1 MTAKEKLEALER
13 HLDELGINYK
23 ENHKSQFGITIDLK
37 VMKYRVAV
45 FISRGEEQDSTII
58 HSKNGRMKFQS
69 VYRPVFVRESDT
81 AEFLIEKCDN
91 CIAKSKEIMARL
103 PEIRRKKIE
112 GRKENSRCWKRHL
125 EKVKMWQERDAMR
138 KAQQEEVERQRKAQE
153 QIQVQPKRRRVVIR
167 KYEPVSDR
175 PAQSSTS
182 SSNIS

>member
-1 MTAKEKLEALER
+1 MTAEEKIEALKR
-13 HLDELGINYK
+13 HLDESGINYK

-37 VMKYRVAV
+37 IVKYRVAV

-58 HSKNGRMKFQS
+58 HSKNGQMKFQS

-138 KAQQEEVERQRKAQE
+138 KAQQERQAKEKQE
-153 QIQVQPKRRRVVIR
+153 PEQPKRRRVVVK
-167 KYEPVSDR
+167 KYEPISHN
-175 PAQSSTS
+175 PSSKC
-182 SSNIS
+182 